1 MAALNA
7 SYEPCKIKL
16 PTERNNAQ
24 LNIFQ
29 AMLLEGYLVV
39 KKGTESNIG
48 MPAEVRFFFPYLNNR
63 NAVIRRCHL
72 ECQMKYTRTVIIAR
86 SSESRRILV
95 TNLLQVH
102 GILRHE
108 FQRAIHLFSKDKT
121 FISDEDLQEALSRQ
135 DFAYQ
140 AFQWTGLIFFRN
152 EIISSSVWQKIFF
165 GLRSLCHNQIRS
177 VWALIER
184 PNKGT
189 DIKIHWK
196 TFFGW

>member
-140 AFQWTGLIFFRN
+140 AFQ
-152 EIISSSVWQKIFF
+152 
-165 GLRSLCHNQIRS
+165 
-177 VWALIER
+177 
-184 PNKGT
+184 
-189 DIKIHWK
+189 
-196 TFFGW
+196 

>member
-72 ECQMKYTRTVIIAR
+72 ECQMKYTRAVMMCNYRTV
-86 SSESRRILV
+86 
-95 TNLLQVH
+95 
-102 GILRHE
+102 
-108 FQRAIHLFSKDKT
+108 K
-121 FISDEDLQEALSRQ
+121 
-135 DFAYQ
+135 
-140 AFQWTGLIFFRN
+140 
-152 EIISSSVWQKIFF
+152 
-165 GLRSLCHNQIRS
+165 
-177 VWALIER
+177 
-184 PNKGT
+184 
-189 DIKIHWK
+189 
-196 TFFGW
+196 